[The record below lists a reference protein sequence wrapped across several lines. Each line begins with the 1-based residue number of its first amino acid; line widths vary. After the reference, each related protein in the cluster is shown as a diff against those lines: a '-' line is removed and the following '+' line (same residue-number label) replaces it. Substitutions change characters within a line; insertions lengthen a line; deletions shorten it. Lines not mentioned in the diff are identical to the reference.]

1 MLPSLPLALLC
12 IPCPPRIPPINEDPA
27 VFVATWRAASRTPK
41 NRVALPQEPRR
52 IPPRIALRSSKNCVA
67 LPKSALRPPKTAPCS
82 PHCIPLHRPVAHP
95 MPPNATICPYQR
107 PTILVPTPYQR
118 HCILGF
124 QCEIPRYSGAGTGMV
139 RRW

>member
-27 VFVATWRAASRTPK
+27 VFVATWRAASRSSK
-41 NRVALPQEPRR
+41 NRVAP
-52 IPPRIALRSSKNCVA
+52 
-67 LPKSALRPPKTAPCS
+67 PKSALLPKKSAPCS
-82 PHCIPLHRPVAHP
+82 PPCIPLHRPVAHP

-124 QCEIPRYSGAGTGMV
+124 QCEIPRYSGTGTGMV
-139 RRW
+139 GRW

>member
-41 NRVALPQEPRR
+41 NRVAFLQESRCV
-52 IPPRIALRSSKNCVA
+52 PPKIASRSQNPPCA
-67 LPKSALRPPKTAPCS
+67 PPKTAPCS

-107 PTILVPTPYQR
+107 PTILVLTPYQR

-139 RRW
+139 GRW